1 MKKISITPVVS
12 FLLHISILY
21 LICIEPS
28 FAEGEG
34 GGGGG
39 LDKVNSFLEK
49 ILTVLHGIS
58 ITIVTIAIIWSGYKF
73 LFKNADIR
81 ACATILGGGL
91 LIGGATEIA
100 GYLLGS

>member
-1 MKKISITPVVS
+1 MKKIRIPSAIP
-12 FLLHISILY
+12 FLLHIYILF
-21 LICIEPS
+21 LIGIVPA
-28 FAEGEG
+28 FAEGE

-100 GYLLGS
+100 GYLLGA